1 MERAPLPPHERP
13 WRHPSELAA
22 ETRAAIA
29 AEPASASVRTVAL
42 LGGATGVLLIGL
54 VVLTMTPRGGDSPT
68 AVSATSTPLLS
79 VAQVALTSP
88 SAFDRGDDESIT
100 TPIATPIGRDGL
112 AVVSTQAALEALAT
126 SSATVDEEIVVSLSP
141 GRTATAA
148 FVHLDSDDELA
159 LVEITD
165 RAVSI
170 TGMDVATRLPHARE
184 MVTVLTDPP
193 VEVEFELVDELDVAD
208 GTAVVDRSGALVGL
222 CVEDDATAEG
232 VAFSALADAP
242 VGADAQ
248 QD

>member
-1 MERAPLPPHERP
+1 MERAPLPPHERT

-22 ETRAAIA
+22 EDRAAIA
-29 AEPASASVRTVAL
+29 TEPASAQVRTVAL
-42 LGGATGVLLIGL
+42 LGGATGALLIGL

-79 VAQVALTSP
+79 VAQVALTTP
-88 SAFDRGDDESIT
+88 SAFERGDHELIT

-112 AVVSTQAALEALAT
+112 AVMSTQAALEALAV
-126 SSATVDEEIVVSLSP
+126 SSTTDDEEIVVSLSP
-141 GRTATAA
+141 ERTALAT
-148 FVHLDSDDELA
+148 FVHLDSDDDLA

-165 RAVSI
+165 RTVNF

-184 MVTVLTDPP
+184 MVTVLSDPP
-193 VEVEFELVDELDVAD
+193 IEVQFELVDELDVAD

-222 CVEDDATAEG
+222 CVDDDAAAEG

-242 VGADAQ
+242 VDAAAQ
-248 QD
+248 PD